1 MGGLGAAESTMLP
14 IYPVDSANG
23 HYFLQAQNPVAQINL
38 DKYENNTYRSISDA
52 YFTVTPVTGLTWR
65 NEFGIDMINQLEAF
79 YIPPI
84 MTGGDTAIA
93 TDRRDFYMTWNLNST
108 LDYKK
113 DINSNNS
120 IDAMIGFN
128 PNNTK
133 ESFSYLST
141 TNFPSSTYTQPQGG
155 STIIAATAGTGREYS
170 FLSYFARV
178 NYTLLQLFLFQ
189 VSFRIDGLH
198 ALHQVTNMD
207 IFLPVHS
214 AG

>member
-1 MGGLGAAESTMLP
+1 
-14 IYPVDSANG
+14 
-23 HYFLQAQNPVAQINL
+23 
-38 DKYENNTYRSISDA
+38 
-52 YFTVTPVTGLTWR
+52 
-65 NEFGIDMINQLEAF
+65 MINQLEAF

-93 TDRRDFYMTWNLNST
+93 TDRRDFYISWNLNST

-133 ESFSYLST
+133 ENFSYLIHQLS
-141 TNFPSSTYTQPQGG
+141 FERLFAAPGG
-155 STIIAATAGTGREYS
+155 STIIAATAGTGPMPS

-178 NYTLLQLFLFQ
+178 NYPSCSAFY
-189 VSFRIDGLH
+189 SRSASGLMVLR
-198 ALHQVTNMD
+198 ALRRVTNMD